1 MSYNYNRGNNNAIQ
15 KRDQKTAVQGI
26 KDVASSPAMQA
37 RFREVLGTKAP
48 AFISG
53 VIAAVNTNS
62 ALQKADPNS
71 VLGSAMVAA
80 TLNLSCVPS
89 LGQSALVPYGGNCQ
103 FQIMTRGLVQLA
115 QRTGQYRTINTG
127 CVYEDEY
134 EGEDLL
140 SGEVKFHR
148 VRGGM
153 RDNGAVD
160 KIVGYFAYIETV
172 TGFRHTEYWTKEDVI
187 NHAVRFSKT
196 AFVDDRGIVRF
207 KEGTPWA
214 SFFDRMAEKTVLKS
228 CLNHYGPMSVDSV
241 IADAIAK
248 DQMVFDSKGEGSYS
262 DNPLNENGTSDAP
275 VEEKREIPPKEANDK
290 PQAVSDASYDDIP
303 DDIYEELNELADF
316 EGAEEF

>member
-1 MSYNYNRGNNNAIQ
+1 MGYNYNKSYNKNQIQ
-15 KRDQKTAVQGI
+15 KTQQNAVKGI
-26 KDVASSPAMQA
+26 KEVASSPDMQS
-37 RFREVLGTKAP
+37 RFREVLGAKAP

-53 VIAAVNTNS
+53 VISAVNTNS
-62 ALQKADPNS
+62 ALQNADPNS

-172 TGFRHTEYWTKEDVI
+172 TGFRHTEYWTKEDVV

-196 AFVDDRGIVRF
+196 AFVDNRGIVRF

-248 DQMVFDSKGEGSYS
+248 DQMVFDTNGNGSFS
-262 DNPLNENGTSDAP
+262 DNPNNGSDESSGGKTENVRPTPS
-275 VEEKREIPPKEANDK
+275 EE
-290 PQAVSDASYDDIP
+290 PQAVSDASYDEIP
-303 DDIYEELNELADF
+303 DEVYEEMNGLSDMQ
-316 EGAEEF
+316 EF